1 MSERIKDMTKGQP
14 ARLILSFALP
24 LMVGNICQQLY
35 TLVDTAVVGQ
45 FVGVEALASLGAA
58 DWLNWLVL
66 GVMTG
71 FTQGFGILMAQ
82 RFGAGDHQGL
92 RRSVVMS
99 VGLSAVIAVVMTL
112 ISQLTCAPVLR
123 MLNTPE
129 NIIGNAILYLR
140 IMFGSIAVVTLYNL
154 LAAILRALGDSRTPL
169 YAMLVASAVN
179 IVLDLIFVVPFKWG
193 VAGAAAATVIAQA
206 CASLFCLRAVLRIRI
221 LRLQREDWA
230 FDRALTGRLTRL
242 GAPLAFQNAI
252 ISVGGLVVQ
261 YVINGFGFIMVAGFT
276 ATNKLYGI
284 LELAAISYGY
294 AVATFVGQ
302 NLGAGKIDRIRR
314 GMRSGLAMA
323 LATSAVIGGVMLLVG
338 RMVLSIFVSGEP
350 DVVGQVLDVAYH
362 YLSIMSVMLPVLYL
376 LHLYRSALQGMGDT
390 VMPMLSGIAELVMRI
405 AAALALPL
413 LMGAEGIYYAEVLAW
428 LGAAVL
434 LAAAY
439 YRRMRDP
446 TDLISRSMPAPQD

>member
-1 MSERIKDMTKGQP
+1 MSERIKDMTQGKPG
-14 ARLILSFALP
+14 RLILSFALP

-35 TLVDTAVVGQ
+35 TLVDTAIVGQ
-45 FVGVEALASLGAA
+45 FVGVEALASLGVA

-66 GVMTG
+66 GVVTG

-82 RFGAGDHQGL
+82 RFGAGDERGL
-92 RRSVVMS
+92 RKSIALSAALSVV
-99 VGLSAVIAVVMTL
+99 IALATTL
-112 ISQLTCAPVLR
+112 ISQLACVPVLR
-123 MLNTPE
+123 ALNTPA

-140 IMFGSIAVVTLYNL
+140 IMFGGIVVITFYNL
-154 LAAILRALGDSRTPL
+154 LASVLRALGDSKTPL
-169 YAMLVASAVN
+169 YAMLVASGIN
-179 IVLDLIFVVPFKWG
+179 IALDLLFVVPFKWG
-193 VAGAAAATVIAQA
+193 VAGAAIATVIAQV
-206 CASLFCLRAVLRIRI
+206 CAGLFCLRAVLRVK
-221 LRLQREDWA
+221 LLKMTREDTA
-230 FDRALTGRLTRL
+230 YDKDTARELIRL

-294 AVATFVGQ
+294 AIATFTGQ
-302 NLGAGKIDRIRR
+302 NLGAGKIDRIRT
-314 GMRSGLAMA
+314 GMRSGIGMA
-323 LATSAVIGGVMLLVG
+323 IITAAVIGVAMLLCG
-338 RMVLSIFVSGEP
+338 RYVLMIFVSGEP
-350 DVVGQVLDVAYH
+350 QVVNQVLDVAYR

-390 VMPMLSGIAELVMRI
+390 VIPMISGIVELVMRI

-413 LMGAEGIYYAEVLAW
+413 VMGESGIYYAEILAW

-439 YRRMRDP
+439 YRRMRTLEIPPGMSATLD
-446 TDLISRSMPAPQD
+446 S

>member
-1 MSERIKDMTKGQP
+1 MSERIKDMTQGKPG
-14 ARLILSFALP
+14 RLILSFALP

-35 TLVDTAVVGQ
+35 TLVDTAIVGQ

-66 GVMTG
+66 GIVTG

-82 RFGAGDHQGL
+82 RFGAGDEKGL
-92 RRSVVMS
+92 RKSIALSAALS
-99 VGLSAVIAVVMTL
+99 VGIALVTTL
-112 ISQLTCAPVLR
+112 VSQLACAPVLR
-123 MLNTPE
+123 ALNTPA
-129 NIIGNAILYLR
+129 NIIDNAILYLR
-140 IMFGSIAVVTLYNL
+140 IMFGGIVAITFYNL
-154 LAAILRALGDSRTPL
+154 LASVLRALGDSKTPL
-169 YAMLVASAVN
+169 YAMLVASVIN
-179 IVLDLIFVVPFKWG
+179 IVLDLLFVVPFKWG
-193 VAGAAAATVIAQA
+193 VAAIATVIAQV
-206 CASLFCLRAVLRIRI
+206 CAGLFCLRAVLRVK
-221 LRLQREDWA
+221 LLKMTREDTA
-230 FDRALTGRLTRL
+230 YDRGTARELVRL

-294 AVATFVGQ
+294 AIATFTGQ
-302 NLGAGKIDRIRR
+302 NLGAGKLDRIRT
-314 GMRSGLAMA
+314 GMRSGIGMA
-323 LATSAVIGGVMLLVG
+323 IVTAAAIGVAMLLCG
-338 RMVLSIFVSGEP
+338 RYVLMIFVSGEP
-350 DVVGQVLDVAYH
+350 QVVDQVLNVAYR

-390 VMPMLSGIAELVMRI
+390 VIPMISGIVELAMRI

-413 LMGAEGIYYAEVLAW
+413 VMGESGIYYAEILAW

-439 YRRMRDP
+439 YRRMRTLEVP
-446 TDLISRSMPAPQD
+446 PSMSATLNP